1 MTAMTSMNG
10 LTNILHVLGSHP
22 ATKWV
27 VLALALRALW
37 TVVAWRRCPL
47 VRGSAQIDAA
57 TAAKAADSDGK
68 KLRFVSV
75 MLVGIALAVTGLFR
89 LAAGGEAAP
98 FALFV
103 LTGGIYLFTTEP
115 VRRTLINAQNR
126 VIAATTQ
133 GAEAQALS
141 VAMLRDTHV
150 KLVAV
155 EVGIFAL
162 IALGMT
168 VT

>member
-1 MTAMTSMNG
+1 MTSMNG
-10 LTNILHVLGSHP
+10 LSNILSVLGDHP

-27 VLALALRALW
+27 ALALALRALW
-37 TVVAWRRCPL
+37 TVLAWQRCPL
-47 VRGSAQIDAA
+47 THGRARISDKDAA
-57 TAAKAADSDGK
+57 RAAAGGGSRQMW
-68 KLRFVSV
+68 RFVGL
-75 MLVGIALAVTGLFR
+75 MLLGIALAVAGLFR
-89 LAAGGEAAP
+89 LAADGEAAP

-115 VRRTLINAQNR
+115 VRRNLIEAQNR
-126 VIAATTQ
+126 VLASSTR
-133 GAEAQALS
+133 GPEAQELS
-141 VAMLRDTHV
+141 VSMLRDTHV

>member
-1 MTAMTSMNG
+1 MTSMNG
-10 LTNILHVLGSHP
+10 LTNILSVLGDHP

-27 VLALALRALW
+27 ALALALRALW
-37 TVVAWRRCPL
+37 TVVAWQRCPL
-47 VRGSAQIDAA
+47 THGRARISEKDAA
-57 TAAKAADSDGK
+57 RAAAGGGTMW
-68 KLRFVSV
+68 RFLAL
-75 MLVGIALAVTGLFR
+75 MLLGMGLAVAGLFR
-89 LAAGGEAAP
+89 LAADGEAAP

-115 VRRTLINAQNR
+115 VRRNLIEAQNR
-126 VIAATTQ
+126 VLASSTR
-133 GAEAQALS
+133 GPEAQELS
-141 VAMLRDTHV
+141 VSMLRDTHV